1 MRIDDRPPDRPASV
15 IKFLAYLPQPLLL
28 SALRGSDPPRN
39 TAAPVVTYCLALF
52 PRPEHLTVVRSLRN
66 LVRFLVAVQLL
77 PALES
82 GEETLVGGQAVL
94 EGVMMRSPHAW
105 AIACRKPS
113 GEVVTLSE
121 PLDRPSEKHKWM
133 AWPIVRGVM
142 TLGYAMSLGYRA
154 LRFSANV
161 AIEEVMKD
169 DEKNNVDTGNSRVET
184 GNSHVATGA
193 SPVPA
198 KRSETE
204 PSTAVLAKAD
214 SSQQNSREK
223 AATIS
228 GWLAAGNVILSLAF
242 FIFMYKYL
250 PLLAATELKK
260 ANPAFGGQIVFN
272 LVDGAVRLIL
282 FLLFIWGV
290 SLFPDIRRVYQYHG
304 AEHKTVF
311 AFENGDPL
319 STAAVQKY
327 STFHP
332 RCGTSFLM
340 TVMLISIGFYMLI
353 PFTTFWA
360 RFASRLALLPVIA
373 GVSYEII
380 RFAAKHR
387 GSLFA
392 LMTAPGLWLQRIT
405 TQPPSDEM
413 AQCAITALDHAM
425 ALEKERGGELVIA

>member
-1 MRIDDRPPDRPASV
+1 MRRLRNYLR
-15 IKFLAYLPQPLLL
+15 FLA
-28 SALRGSDPPRN
+28 AI
-39 TAAPVVTYCLALF
+39 
-52 PRPEHLTVVRSLRN
+52 
-66 LVRFLVAVQLL
+66 QLL

-113 GEVVTLSE
+113 GEVVTMSE

-133 AWPIVRGVM
+133 AWPVVRGVM
-142 TLGYAMSLGYRA
+142 TLGYAMNLGYRA

-161 AIEEVMKD
+161 AIEDMMQEDSKL
-169 DEKNNVDTGNSRVET
+169 N
-184 GNSHVATGA
+184 HVAAAA
-193 SPVPA
+193 SAVPP
-198 KRSETE
+198 KRSEAE
-204 PSTAVLAKAD
+204 
-214 SSQQNSREK
+214 SSESQASSSKSREK

-228 GWLAAGNVILSLAF
+228 NWLAVVNILISLAF
-242 FIFMYKYL
+242 FIFMYKYI

-260 ANPAFGGQIVFN
+260 IDPALGGRIVFN
-272 LVDGAVRLIL
+272 LIDGAIRLVL

-290 SLFPDIRRVYQYHG
+290 SLWKDIRRVYEYHG

-311 AFENGDPL
+311 AFENGDSL
-319 STAAVQKY
+319 DTEAVQKY
-327 STFHP
+327 STYHP

-360 RFASRLALLPVIA
+360 RFASRIALLPIVA

-405 TQPPSDEM
+405 TKPPSDEQ
-413 AQCAITALDHAM
+413 AQCAIVALDHAM
-425 ALEKERGGELVIA
+425 SLEKERGGELVIA

>member
-1 MRIDDRPPDRPASV
+1 MRKLKNYLR
-15 IKFLAYLPQPLLL
+15 FLA
-28 SALRGSDPPRN
+28 AI
-39 TAAPVVTYCLALF
+39 
-52 PRPEHLTVVRSLRN
+52 
-66 LVRFLVAVQLL
+66 QLL

-113 GEVVTLSE
+113 GEVVTMSE

-142 TLGYAMSLGYRA
+142 TLGYAMNLGYRA

-161 AIEEVMKD
+161 ALEDMMQED
-169 DEKNNVDTGNSRVET
+169 SAGTTHST
-184 GNSHVATGA
+184 
-193 SPVPA
+193 
-198 KRSETE
+198 
-204 PSTAVLAKAD
+204 TAVSAVLPAQSAAD
-214 SSQQNSREK
+214 SFQVQTSSSSSTSESQRQSREK
-223 AATIS
+223 AATLS
-228 GWLAAGNVILSLAF
+228 NWLAAVNILISLAF
-242 FIFMYKYL
+242 FIFMYKYI

-260 ANPAFGGQIVFN
+260 VNPALGGRIVFN
-272 LVDGAVRLIL
+272 LIDGGIRLLL

-290 SLFPDIRRVYQYHG
+290 SLWKDIRRVYQYHG

-319 STAAVQKY
+319 NTAAVQKY
-327 STFHP
+327 STYHP

-360 RFASRLALLPVIA
+360 RFASRIVLLPVIA

-405 TQPPSDEM
+405 TQPPSDDQ
-413 AQCAITALDHAM
+413 AQCAIAALDHAM
-425 ALEKERGGELVIA
+425 SLEKERGGELVIA

>member
-1 MRIDDRPPDRPASV
+1 VRFFRNYLR
-15 IKFLAYLPQPLLL
+15 FLA
-28 SALRGSDPPRN
+28 
-39 TAAPVVTYCLALF
+39 
-52 PRPEHLTVVRSLRN
+52 
-66 LVRFLVAVQLL
+66 AVQLL

-113 GEVVTLSE
+113 GEVVTMSE
-121 PLDRPSEKHKWM
+121 PLARPSEKHKWM
-133 AWPIVRGVM
+133 AWPILRGVV
-142 TLGYAMSLGYRA
+142 TLGYAMNLGYRA

-161 AIEEVMKD
+161 AIEDMMEEG
-169 DEKNNVDTGNSRVET
+169 DEAGKKAAAPPQPARKVAEPTSDSR
-184 GNSHVATGA
+184 N
-193 SPVPA
+193 
-198 KRSETE
+198 
-204 PSTAVLAKAD
+204 
-214 SSQQNSREK
+214 K

-228 GWLAAGNVILSLAF
+228 NWLAAVNIVISLAF
-242 FIFMYKYL
+242 FIFMYKYV

-260 ANPAFGGQIVFN
+260 IDPALGGRIVFN
-272 LVDGAVRLIL
+272 LIDGGIRLLL

-290 SLFPDIRRVYQYHG
+290 SLWKDIRRVYEYHG

-311 AFENGDPL
+311 AFENGDAL
-319 STAAVQKY
+319 DTASVQKY

-360 RFASRLALLPVIA
+360 RFASRIVLLPIIA

-405 TQPPSDEM
+405 TKPPSDEQ
-413 AQCAITALDHAM
+413 AQCAIVALDHAM
-425 ALEKERGGELVIA
+425 SLEKERGGELVIA

>member
-1 MRIDDRPPDRPASV
+1 MQERRCPCGNLVPGA
-15 IKFLAYLPQPLLL
+15 
-28 SALRGSDPPRN
+28 
-39 TAAPVVTYCLALF
+39 F
-52 PRPEHLTVVRSLRN
+52 PRLEHPITVHSLRN
-66 LVRFLVAVQLL
+66 FVRFLVAVQLL

-113 GEVVTLSE
+113 GEVVTMSE
-121 PLDRPSEKHKWM
+121 PLARPSEKHKWM

-161 AIEEVMKD
+161 AIEDVMQSD
-169 DEKNNVDTGNSRVET
+169 AHVE
-184 GNSHVATGA
+184 TGA
-193 SPVPA
+193 SPVPL
-198 KRSETE
+198 KRSEAE
-204 PSTAVLAKAD
+204 TATAGSGKVK
-214 SSQQNSREK
+214 SREK

-228 GWLAAGNVILSLAF
+228 GWLAAVNVIISLAF

-260 ANPAFGGQIVFN
+260 ANPALGGQIAFN

-319 STAAVQKY
+319 ETATVQKY

-340 TVMLISIGFYMLI
+340 TVMLISIGFYMLV

-360 RFASRLALLPVIA
+360 RFASRIALLPLIA

-425 ALEKERGGELVIA
+425 VLEKEQGGELVIA

>member
-1 MRIDDRPPDRPASV
+1 MRFLRNYLR
-15 IKFLAYLPQPLLL
+15 FLA
-28 SALRGSDPPRN
+28 AI
-39 TAAPVVTYCLALF
+39 
-52 PRPEHLTVVRSLRN
+52 
-66 LVRFLVAVQLL
+66 QLL

-113 GEVVTLSE
+113 GEVVTMSE
-121 PLDRPSEKHKWM
+121 TIERPSEKHKWM
-133 AWPIVRGVM
+133 GWPLVRGVM
-142 TLGYAMSLGYRA
+142 TLGYAMTLGYRA

-161 AIEEVMKD
+161 AIEDVMQEGTD
-169 DEKNNVDTGNSRVET
+169 
-184 GNSHVATGA
+184 HVATGA
-193 SPVPA
+193 SPVPPKRNEAEPA
-198 KRSETE
+198 KTS
-204 PSTAVLAKAD
+204 
-214 SSQQNSREK
+214 SREK
-223 AATIS
+223 AAAIS
-228 GWLAAGNVILSLAF
+228 GWLAAFNVILSLAF
-242 FIFMYKYL
+242 FIFMYKYI

-260 ANPAFGGQIVFN
+260 IDPALGGRVVFN
-272 LVDGAVRLIL
+272 LVDGVIRLGL

-290 SLFPDIRRVYQYHG
+290 SLWKDIRRVYEYHG

-319 STAAVQKY
+319 TTPAVQKY
-327 STFHP
+327 PTFHP

-360 RFASRLALLPVIA
+360 RFASRIVLLPVIA

-405 TQPPSDEM
+405 TKPPSDDQ
-413 AQCAITALDHAM
+413 ALCAITALDQAM
-425 ALEKERGGELVIA
+425 VLEKEHGGELVIA

>member
-1 MRIDDRPPDRPASV
+1 M
-15 IKFLAYLPQPLLL
+15 
-28 SALRGSDPPRN
+28 
-39 TAAPVVTYCLALF
+39 
-52 PRPEHLTVVRSLRN
+52 
-66 LVRFLVAVQLL
+66 QLL

-105 AIACRKPS
+105 AIACRKPT
-113 GEVVTLSE
+113 GEVVTMSE
-121 PLDRPSEKHKWM
+121 PLERPSEKHKWM

-142 TLGYAMSLGYRA
+142 TLGYAMNLGYRA

-161 AIEEVMKD
+161 AIEDVMQG
-169 DEKNNVDTGNSRVET
+169 DEKNHG
-184 GNSHVATGA
+184 ATDA
-193 SPVPA
+193 SSVLPA
-198 KRSETE
+198 Q
-204 PSTAVLAKAD
+204 STADSAK
-214 SSQQNSREK
+214 SREK

-228 GWLAAGNVILSLAF
+228 NWLAAVNIVISLAF
-242 FIFMYKYL
+242 FIFMYKYI

-260 ANPAFGGQIVFN
+260 IDPALGGRIVFN
-272 LVDGAVRLIL
+272 LVDGGIRLVL

-290 SLFPDIRRVYQYHG
+290 SLWKDIRRVYEYHG

-319 STAAVQKY
+319 TTTAVQKY
-327 STFHP
+327 STYHP

-340 TVMLISIGFYMLI
+340 TVMLISIGFYMLV

-360 RFASRLALLPVIA
+360 RFASRIVLLPVIA

-413 AQCAITALDHAM
+413 AQCAITALENAM
-425 ALEKERGGELVIA
+425 SLEKERGGELVIA

>member
-1 MRIDDRPPDRPASV
+1 M
-15 IKFLAYLPQPLLL
+15 
-28 SALRGSDPPRN
+28 
-39 TAAPVVTYCLALF
+39 
-52 PRPEHLTVVRSLRN
+52 RSLRN
-66 LVRFLVAVQLL
+66 YLRFLAAVQLL

-113 GEVVTLSE
+113 GEVVTMSE
-121 PLDRPSEKHKWM
+121 PLERPSEKHKWM

-142 TLGYAMSLGYRA
+142 TLGYAMNLGYRA

-161 AIEEVMKD
+161 AIEDMMEEDGK
-169 DEKNNVDTGNSRVET
+169 ET
-184 GNSHVATGA
+184 HVATA
-193 SPVPA
+193 TSAVPP
-198 KRSETE
+198 KRSEAEPARPTASKTE
-204 PSTAVLAKAD
+204 T
-214 SSQQNSREK
+214 REK
-223 AATIS
+223 AATLS
-228 GWLAAGNVILSLAF
+228 NWLAAVNIVISLAF
-242 FIFMYKYL
+242 FIFMYKYI

-260 ANPAFGGQIVFN
+260 IDPALGGRIIFN
-272 LVDGAVRLIL
+272 LIDGGIRLGL

-290 SLFPDIRRVYQYHG
+290 SLWKDIRRVYEYHG

-319 STAAVQKY
+319 NTAAVQKY
-327 STFHP
+327 STYHP

-340 TVMLISIGFYMLI
+340 TVMLISIGFYMLV
-353 PFTTFWA
+353 PYTTFWA
-360 RFASRLALLPVIA
+360 RFASRIVLLPVIA

-405 TQPPSDEM
+405 TKAPSDEQ
-413 AQCAITALDHAM
+413 AQCAIDALDKAM
-425 ALEKERGGELVIA
+425 SLEKERGGELVIA

>member
-1 MRIDDRPPDRPASV
+1 MRIVRN
-15 IKFLAYLPQPLLL
+15 YL
-28 SALRGSDPPRN
+28 RFM
-39 TAAPVVTYCLALF
+39 AAI
-52 PRPEHLTVVRSLRN
+52 
-66 LVRFLVAVQLL
+66 QLL

-113 GEVVTLSE
+113 GEVVTLRE

-133 AWPIVRGVM
+133 AWPIVRGVV
-142 TLGYAMSLGYRA
+142 TLGYAMNLGYRA

-161 AIEEVMKD
+161 AIEDIMQEG
-169 DEKNNVDTGNSRVET
+169 EQNHVET
-184 GNSHVATGA
+184 AASAVPPVRSAAENPNS
-193 SPVPA
+193 
-198 KRSETE
+198 
-204 PSTAVLAKAD
+204 
-214 SSQQNSREK
+214 QSRDK
-223 AATIS
+223 AAAIS
-228 GWLAAGNVILSLAF
+228 GWLAAANVLLSLGF
-242 FIFMYKYL
+242 FIVMYKYL

-260 ANPAFGGQIVFN
+260 IDPALGGRIIFN
-272 LVDGAVRLIL
+272 LIDGGIRLAL

-290 SLFPDIRRVYQYHG
+290 SLWKDIRRVYEYHG

-319 STAAVQKY
+319 ETAAVQKY

-360 RFASRLALLPVIA
+360 RFASRIALLPLIA

-405 TQPPSDEM
+405 TKPPSDDQ
-413 AQCAITALDHAM
+413 AQCAIVALQNAM
-425 ALEKERGGELVIA
+425 VLEKERGGELVIA

>member
-1 MRIDDRPPDRPASV
+1 
-15 IKFLAYLPQPLLL
+15 
-28 SALRGSDPPRN
+28 
-39 TAAPVVTYCLALF
+39 
-52 PRPEHLTVVRSLRN
+52 VRSLRN

-113 GEVVTLSE
+113 GEVVTLSQSLE
-121 PLDRPSEKHKWM
+121 RPSEKHKWM

-161 AIEEVMKD
+161 AIEDMMQD
-169 DEKNNVDTGNSRVET
+169 DASAKNQVET
-184 GNSHVATGA
+184 STVP
-193 SPVPA
+193 PVRSEAEPSPA
-198 KRSETE
+198 KTTTE
-204 PSTAVLAKAD
+204 M
-214 SSQQNSREK
+214 REK
-223 AATIS
+223 TASIS
-228 GWLAAGNVILSLAF
+228 GWLAAGNVVISLAF

-260 ANPAFGGQIVFN
+260 VNPAFGGQIVFN
-272 LVDGAVRLIL
+272 LIDGAVRLIL

-290 SLFPDIRRVYQYHG
+290 SLFPDIRRVYEYHG

-319 STAAVQKY
+319 ETVAVQKY

-340 TVMLISIGFYMLI
+340 TVMLISIGFYMLV

-360 RFASRLALLPVIA
+360 RFASRIVLLPVIA

-380 RFAAKHR
+380 RFAARHR

-405 TQPPSDEM
+405 TQPPSDEQ
-413 AQCAITALDHAM
+413 AQCAIVALDQAM
-425 ALEKERGGELVIA
+425 ALEKQNGGELVIA

>member
-1 MRIDDRPPDRPASV
+1 
-15 IKFLAYLPQPLLL
+15 
-28 SALRGSDPPRN
+28 
-39 TAAPVVTYCLALF
+39 
-52 PRPEHLTVVRSLRN
+52 VRTLRN
-66 LVRFLVAVQLL
+66 YLRFLVAVQLL

-113 GEVVTLSE
+113 GEVVTMSE
-121 PLDRPSEKHKWM
+121 PLERPSEKHKWM

-142 TLGYAMSLGYRA
+142 TLGYAMNLGYRA

-161 AIEEVMKD
+161 AIEDMMQE
-169 DEKNNVDTGNSRVET
+169 EGTGT
-184 GNSHVATGA
+184 TDVATAA
-193 SPVPA
+193 SAVPPA
-198 KRSETE
+198 QSAAE
-204 PSTAVLAKAD
+204 PSKLLTPKSAT
-214 SSQQNSREK
+214 REK
-223 AATIS
+223 AATVS
-228 GWLAAGNVILSLAF
+228 NWLAAGNLILSLAF
-242 FIFMYKYL
+242 FIVMYKWL
-250 PLLAATELKK
+250 PLVAATELKK
-260 ANPAFGGQIVFN
+260 IDPALGGRIIFN
-272 LVDGAVRLIL
+272 LIDGGIRLAL

-290 SLFPDIRRVYQYHG
+290 SLWKDIRRVYEYHG

-319 STAAVQKY
+319 NTAEVQKY
-327 STFHP
+327 STYHP

-340 TVMLISIGFYMLI
+340 TVMLISIVFYMLI

-360 RFASRLALLPVIA
+360 RFASRIALLPVIA

-413 AQCAITALDHAM
+413 AQCAITALDQAM
-425 ALEKERGGELVIA
+425 SLEKERGGELVIA

>member
-1 MRIDDRPPDRPASV
+1 MSFQRIDERQSADGE
-15 IKFLAYLPQPLLL
+15 LYLCDNLVAGAFWRL
-28 SALRGSDPPRN
+28 
-39 TAAPVVTYCLALF
+39 
-52 PRPEHLTVVRSLRN
+52 EHLIVVRSLRN
-66 LVRFLVAVQLL
+66 FVRFLVAVQLL

-113 GEVVTLSE
+113 GEVVTMSQ
-121 PLDRPSEKHKWM
+121 PLERPSEKHKWM

-161 AIEEVMKD
+161 AIEEIMQD
-169 DEKNNVDTGNSRVET
+169 DSTDHVET
-184 GNSHVATGA
+184 AGSTVLQERSEAQP
-193 SPVPA
+193 SPA
-198 KRSETE
+198 KTR
-204 PSTAVLAKAD
+204 A
-214 SSQQNSREK
+214 REQ
-223 AATIS
+223 AASIS
-228 GWLAAGNVILSLAF
+228 GWLAAGNVIISLAF

-260 ANPAFGGQIVFN
+260 ANPALGGQIVFN

-290 SLFPDIRRVYQYHG
+290 SLFPDIRRVYEYHG

-319 STAAVQKY
+319 ETKAVQKY

-360 RFASRLALLPVIA
+360 RFASRIALLPVIA

-405 TQPPSDEM
+405 TQPPSDEQ
-413 AQCAITALDHAM
+413 AQCAIVALDQAM
-425 ALEKERGGELVIA
+425 DLEKANGGELVIA

>member
-1 MRIDDRPPDRPASV
+1 
-15 IKFLAYLPQPLLL
+15 
-28 SALRGSDPPRN
+28 
-39 TAAPVVTYCLALF
+39 
-52 PRPEHLTVVRSLRN
+52 
-66 LVRFLVAVQLL
+66 
-77 PALES
+77 
-82 GEETLVGGQAVL
+82 
-94 EGVMMRSPHAW
+94 MMRSPHAW

-121 PLDRPSEKHKWM
+121 PLERPSEKHKWM

-161 AIEEVMKD
+161 AIEEVMQNESTD
-169 DEKNNVDTGNSRVET
+169 
-184 GNSHVATGA
+184 A
-193 SPVPA
+193 STVPP
-198 KRSETE
+198 KQSEVE
-204 PSTAVLAKAD
+204 PSQ
-214 SSQQNSREK
+214 SQTREK
-223 AATIS
+223 AASIS
-228 GWLAAGNVILSLAF
+228 GWLAAGNVIVSLAF

-250 PLLAATELKK
+250 PLLAATELKRY
-260 ANPAFGGQIVFN
+260 NPAFGGQIVFN
-272 LVDGAVRLIL
+272 LIDGAVRLVL

-290 SLFPDIRRVYQYHG
+290 SLFPDIRRVYEYHG

-319 STAAVQKY
+319 ETATVQKY

-360 RFASRLALLPVIA
+360 RFASRIALLPVIA

-392 LMTAPGLWLQRIT
+392 LMTTPGLWLQRIT
-405 TQPPSDEM
+405 TQPPSDEQ
-413 AQCAITALDHAM
+413 AQCAIVALDHAM
-425 ALEKERGGELVIA
+425 ALEKDNGGELVIA

>member
-1 MRIDDRPPDRPASV
+1 VRLLRNYLR
-15 IKFLAYLPQPLLL
+15 FLA
-28 SALRGSDPPRN
+28 
-39 TAAPVVTYCLALF
+39 
-52 PRPEHLTVVRSLRN
+52 
-66 LVRFLVAVQLL
+66 AVQLL

-113 GEVVTLSE
+113 GEVVTMSE
-121 PLDRPSEKHKWM
+121 PLERPSEKHKWM

-142 TLGYAMSLGYRA
+142 TLGYAMTLGYRA

-161 AIEEVMKD
+161 AIEDVMQAD
-169 DEKNNVDTGNSRVET
+169 
-184 GNSHVATGA
+184 HVATAA
-193 SPVPA
+193 SAVPP
-198 KRSETE
+198 KQSEAE
-204 PSTAVLAKAD
+204 
-214 SSQQNSREK
+214 SSKPPASSKLQGHEK
-223 AATIS
+223 AAAIS
-228 GWLAAGNVILSLAF
+228 GWLAAVNVIISVAF
-242 FIFMYKYL
+242 FIFMYKYI

-260 ANPAFGGQIVFN
+260 IDPALGGRIVFN
-272 LVDGAVRLIL
+272 LVDGAIRLGL

-290 SLFPDIRRVYQYHG
+290 SLWKDIRRVYEYHG

-319 STAAVQKY
+319 TTTAVQKY

-340 TVMLISIGFYMLI
+340 TVMLISIGFYMLV

-360 RFASRLALLPVIA
+360 RFASRIVLLPIIA

-405 TQPPSDEM
+405 TKPPSDEQ
-413 AQCAITALDHAM
+413 AQCAITALDQAM
-425 ALEKERGGELVIA
+425 SLEKERGGVLVIA